1 MIHYLIIGHAA
12 FEEAESRVCVVQDEQ
27 PNGYL
32 EKKFIKQVR
41 EDWYYDS
48 DKEVYV
54 DFILKSN
61 SPIEVQYG

>member
-1 MIHYLIIGHAA
+1 MIHYLVIGHACD
-12 FEEAESRVCVVQDEQ
+12 EETESRVCIVQGEQ

-32 EKKFIKQVR
+32 EKRFIKQVR
-41 EDWYYDS
+41 EDWDYDS

>member
-12 FEEAESRVCVVQDEQ
+12 FEEAESRVCIVQDEQ

-32 EKKFIKQVR
+32 EKKFIKQIR
-41 EDWYYDS
+41 EDWDYDS

>member
-27 PNGYL
+27 SNSYL
-32 EKKFIKQVR
+32 EKKFNEQIR
-41 EDWYYDS
+41 EDWDYDS

>member
-12 FEEAESRVCVVQDEQ
+12 FEEAESRVCVVQGEQ
-27 PNGYL
+27 PNNYL
-32 EKKFIKQVR
+32 EKKFIKQIR
-41 EDWYYDS
+41 EDWDYDS